1 VRPFRIDIPQSQL
14 DDLRDRLAATRWP
27 AGPPTAGWDRGV
39 PQDYLRELAD
49 HWRTRY
55 DWRAAEAQLNR
66 YPQFITTIDG
76 ADVHLLHVRSPEPGA
91 TPLLLTHGWPG
102 SIAEFTA
109 VIGPLTD
116 PRAYGGDPA
125 GAFHVV
131 APSIPGFG
139 FSGPVAEPGWDLLRI
154 ARAWAELMRRLGYDS
169 YVPQGGDIAAGISLA
184 LAGVDAAHV
193 RGVHVNFLLTPP
205 PDDPSEL
212 AALDEADRA
221 RLELM
226 GRFVDDGSGYMK
238 IQATRPQTLAYG
250 LTDSPVGQLAWA
262 VEKFFAWSDAA
273 STPEEALS
281 RDQMLTQ
288 ATITWLTATA
298 GSSAGYYYEIADIL
312 PTAATPPPPAP
323 PLVAPLGVGV
333 YPGDLALP
341 IRRFAAAPFPNI
353 VQWREHDRGGHFAA
367 MEQPALFVD
376 DLREFARTL
385 RS

>member
-1 VRPFRIDIPQSQL
+1 VRPFRIEIPQSQL

-27 AGPPTAGWDRGV
+27 TDPPTAGWDRGV
-39 PQDYLRELAD
+39 PPGYLRELAD
-49 HWRTRY
+49 YWRTRY
-55 DWRAAEAQLNR
+55 DWRAAEAELNQ
-66 YPQFITTIDG
+66 YPQFVTRVDG
-76 ADVHLLHVRSPEPGA
+76 ADVHLLHVCSPEPGA

-102 SIAEFTA
+102 SVAEFTA

-125 GAFHVV
+125 DAFHVV

-139 FSGPVAEPGWDLLRI
+139 FSGPVTEPGWDLLRI

-169 YVPQGGDIAAGISLA
+169 YVPQGGDIAAEISLA
-184 LAGVDAAHV
+184 LAGLDATHV
-193 RGVHVNFLLTPP
+193 RGVHVNFLVTPP
-205 PDDPSEL
+205 PDDPAEL
-212 AALDEADRA
+212 AALDETDRV
-221 RLELM
+221 RLGLM
-226 GRFVDDGSGYMK
+226 GRFADDGSGYMK
-238 IQATRPQTLAYG
+238 LQATRPQTLAYG
-250 LTDSPVGQLAWA
+250 LTDSPVGQLAWV

-273 STPEEALS
+273 AAPEEALS
-281 RDQMLTQ
+281 RDQILTN
-288 ATITWLTATA
+288 ATISWLTATA

-323 PLVAPLGVGV
+323 PLAAPLGVAV

-341 IRRFAAAPFPNI
+341 IRRFAAAHFPNI
-353 VQWREHDRGGHFAA
+353 VDWREHDRGGHFAA